1 MKTRSMVLTG
11 PRKMAMLEF
20 DIPPIGPE
28 EGLLAVEMVG
38 ICGTDVGIYKGK
50 QTDYPPPYPLIL
62 GHEIVGRFEEIG
74 EIASRRHGV
83 KKGDRAIV
91 LSNFGCGYCLPCLQ
105 GKFNHCESSFRYGL
119 TISCKDS
126 PHLWGAYGKHLYVSP
141 AALVQKIDD
150 DVPPEVG
157 VLIAAVIANGI
168 RWVRTKGKTTIGDT
182 VVIEG
187 PGPQGLAG
195 IIAAKESGASQIIVI
210 GLARDMKRFDLAK
223 EFGATDIVNAEEK
236 DPIEAVGEITGGKMA
251 DVLMDATGHPAGGKL
266 ILDLV
271 GKGGTVVIP
280 GGYGF
285 TTEIPLILDKIYTK
299 EITIQG
305 VRGQD
310 ITSVKAGVN
319 LAKSKKYPLEKMVT
333 HRFLLEQA
341 ETAIQLVGGE
351 VGDEN
356 LIKAVLVP

>member
-1 MKTRSMVLTG
+1 MKTRSMVITG
-11 PRKMAMLEF
+11 PRKMALWEF

-28 EGLLAVEMVG
+28 DGLLAVEMVG
-38 ICGTDVGIYKGK
+38 ICGSDVGIYKGK

-74 EIASRRHGV
+74 EIASKRHGV
-83 KKGDRAIV
+83 KRGDRAIV
-91 LSNFGCGYCLPCLQ
+91 LCNFGCGYCLPCRL

-126 PHLWGAYGKHLYVSP
+126 PHLWGAYGNHLYVSP
-141 AALVQKIDD
+141 AALVQKIGN

-157 VLIAAVIANGI
+157 VLVAAVIANGI
-168 RWVRTKGKTTIGDT
+168 RWVRTKGGVTIGDT

-195 IIAAKESGASQIIVI
+195 IIAAKESGASRIIVI
-210 GLARDMKRFDLAK
+210 GLTRDKKRFELAK
-223 EFGATDIVNAEEK
+223 EFGATDMVNAEEK
-236 DPIEAVGEITGGKMA
+236 DPIEAVKEITQGKMA
-251 DVLMDATGHPAGGKL
+251 NVVMDATGHPAGGRL

-271 GKGGTVVIP
+271 GKGGTIVIP

-299 EITIQG
+299 EITILG

-310 ITSVKAGVN
+310 ILSVKAGVD
-319 LAKSKKYPLEKMVT
+319 LAKSKKYPLGKMVT
-333 HRFLLEQA
+333 HRYPLEQA
-341 ETAIQLVGGE
+341 EAAIQLVGGGTGAEE
-351 VGDEN
+351 V
-356 LIKAVLVP
+356 IKAVLVP

>member
-11 PRKMAMLEF
+11 PQEMVMREF

-38 ICGTDVGIYKGK
+38 ICGSDVGIYKGK
-50 QTDYPPPYPLIL
+50 KTDVPPPYPLIM

-74 EIASRRHGV
+74 ERASRRHGI
-83 KKGDRAIV
+83 KKGERAIV
-91 LSNFGCGYCLPCLQ
+91 LCNFGCGTCLPCLL

-126 PHLWGAYGKHLYVSP
+126 PHLWGAYGKHLYISP
-141 AALVQKIDD
+141 RALVQKIGD

-168 RWVRTKGKTTIGDT
+168 RWVRTMGGATIGDT

-195 IIAAKESGASQIIVI
+195 VIAAKESGASQIIII
-210 GLARDMKRFDLAK
+210 GLSRDQKRFDLAK

-236 DPIEAVGEITGGKMA
+236 NPIEAVREMTQGKMA
-251 DVLMDATGHPAGGKL
+251 NVLMDTTGHPAGGRL

-285 TTEIPLILDKIYTK
+285 TTEIPLVLDKIYAK

-319 LAKSKKYPLEKMVT
+319 LAKAKKYPLEKMVT
-333 HRFLLEQA
+333 HRYPLEEA

-351 VGDEN
+351 VGGEDV
-356 LIKAVLVP
+356 IKAVLVP

>member
-11 PRKMAMLEF
+11 PRKMVMQEF
-20 DIPPIGPE
+20 EIPPIGPE

-38 ICGTDVGIYKGK
+38 ICGSDVGRYKGK
-50 QTDYPPPYPLIL
+50 AADLPTPYPLIL

-74 EIASRRHGV
+74 EEASRRWGI
-83 KKGDRAIV
+83 KKGERAIV
-91 LSNFGCGYCLPCLQ
+91 LCIFGCGICPPCLL
-105 GKFNHCESSFRYGL
+105 GNLNHCESSFRYGL

-141 AALVQKIDD
+141 RALVQKIGD

-157 VLIAAVIANGI
+157 VLIAAVLANGV
-168 RWVRTKGKTTIGDT
+168 RWMRTMGGTTIGDT

-195 IIAAKESGASQIIVI
+195 VIAAKESGASRIIVT
-210 GLARDMKRFDLAK
+210 GLTRDKKRFDLAR
-223 EFGATDIVNAEEK
+223 EFGATDLVNAEEQN
-236 DPIEAVGEITGGKMA
+236 PVEAVREMTGGKMA
-251 DVLMDATGHPAGGKL
+251 DVVMDTSGNPAGGKL

-271 GKGGTVVIP
+271 GKGGTVVVP
-280 GGYGF
+280 GSYGF
-285 TTEIPLILDKIYTK
+285 TTEIPLVLDKIYTK

-310 ITSVKAGVN
+310 ISSVKASVD
-319 LAKSKKYPLEKMVT
+319 LAKAKKYPLEKMVT
-333 HRFLLEQA
+333 HRFPLEQA
-341 ETAIQLVGGE
+341 EAALHLVAGEGGGE
-351 VGDEN
+351 DV
-356 LIKAVLVP
+356 IKVVLVP